1 MLWDFTLT
9 LPTNC
14 LNGFNMKIDLYVSI
28 NSTSQDTFIC
38 EIDEERLEEIM
49 LEYIER
55 MHPELMPLDDDE
67 LIIVP
72 EF

>member
-1 MLWDFTLT
+1 
-9 LPTNC
+9 
-14 LNGFNMKIDLYVSI
+14 MKIDLYVSI

-55 MHPELMPLDDDE
+55 MHPELMPLDDDQ

>member
-1 MLWDFTLT
+1 
-9 LPTNC
+9 
-14 LNGFNMKIDLYVSI
+14 MKIDLYVSI

-55 MHPELMPLDDDE
+55 MHPELMPLDDDQ

-72 EF
+72 EFQGEKKWQQKKKVFLKH